1 MALLQY
7 ISTIFTLQPGDALT
21 LRLEATEFRSCVA
34 A

>member
-7 ISTIFTLQPGDALT
+7 ISIIFTLQPGDALVM
-21 LRLEATEFRSCVA
+21 RLETTEFRSCVA